1 MSLLIKASGEADLTF
16 VIDGG
21 GVPIETGEKGHLR
34 VPFGCAIDRVTMLA
48 DTHGSIQ
55 VDIWKSTLDDFP
67 PNDDGSITGGNE
79 PHISSDDSYE
89 DADLEGWDKVLGGGD
104 ILAFNVDSVGGGEG
118 GGTINRVTV
127 SLRVR
132 KS

>member
-21 GVPIETGEKGHLR
+21 GVPIETGQKGHLR
-34 VPFGCAIDRVTMLA
+34 VPFGCAIDRVTLLA
-48 DTHGSIQ
+48 DTNGSIQ
-55 VDIWKSTLDDFP
+55 VDIWRSTMDDFP
-67 PNDDGSITGGNE
+67 PSNSDSITSGNE
-79 PHISSDDSYE
+79 PHISSGDSYE
-89 DADLEGWDKVLGGGD
+89 DSDLEDWDKILSQGD

-118 GGTINRVTV
+118 GGTINRVTI